1 MSRDGAG
8 SLLLSNARI
17 VSERGVFEDASLL
30 VERGRIARI
39 LNPAESAGVRA
50 DEVLSLEGHTLY
62 PGFIDVHIHGSV
74 GVDTLEASA
83 EDLHRVALFL
93 AREGVTAWL
102 PTLVPAPVEDYQKA
116 VKAVEGL
123 MRTQA
128 TRPAAARAVG
138 LHYEGPFVNERQC

>member
-17 VSERGVFEDASLL
+17 VSGRGVLEDVSLL

-50 DEVLSLEGHTLY
+50 DEALSLEGLTVY
-62 PGFIDVHIHGSV
+62 PGFIDVHIHGAA
-74 GVDTLEASA
+74 GVDTLEAGR
-83 EDLHRVALFL
+83 EDLHRVARFL

-102 PTLVPAPVEDYQKA
+102 PTLVPAPDEDY
-116 VKAVEGL
+116 
-123 MRTQA
+123 R
-128 TRPAAARAVG
+128 RAVG
-138 LHYEGPFVNERQC
+138 AVEELMRAQDRLP